1 MKMHWQTTARG
12 DSVACGR
19 DIWMAYGRTRT
30 ADKVTCLKCKANAGW
45 QAAARTQYDAI
56 STVELTAM
64 VSSLT
69 DEPERTFTQTQVK
82 NILDMVFDAAHEAAD
97 DQGVCDTYND
107 IIEEVEAHVPSWY
120 SLPPR
125 KRSWSLTVNSA
136 GRYTESMTKDEL
148 IEAIKN
154 DPEEYLSIEAS

>member
-45 QAAARTQYDAI
+45 QAAASTQYNA
-56 STVELTAM
+56 VAEAEPQ
-64 VSSLT
+64 SSAGEHLY
-69 DEPERTFTQTQVK
+69 TQEQVT
-82 NILDMVFDAAHEAAD
+82 NILNMVFDAAHEAAD

-120 SLPPR
+120 TLPPR